1 MKKLLLFST
10 LLTAMS
16 LQAQTTYYWPGERA
30 TSLEDKSQYF
40 IYNTSVKGN
49 GSDFDRSFFLYSN
62 GTSLKTTDKT
72 PADFLTDS
80 NKYLFT
86 LEKNDQTPAENQWTM
101 RCVDGIVGH
110 GGQTNNTEMRTM
122 FINYWYNNSG
132 SLFTGATVNS
142 EPEDGGAAVDPNA
155 TDTKTWAVTQIN
167 GVNPNGAQDYAWNGN
182 ADNQAAFVGNQWT
195 RWDNAHPYAFY
206 TVESKELSQEADE
219 AYKALLGLANDTY
232 NLQQGIGLIKD
243 ASQLSTNAQEQ
254 SEGPIE
260 NLIDNKENTFFHSS
274 WQNDPT
280 PEGTPHYLQVALN
293 EPVKSFVFYSK
304 KRIGTDWQGNP
315 LNNDR
320 PVEIR
325 ISVSMDGNDFTEIKT
340 LTEADGLIAA
350 DDYTSPVISSDSEF
364 KYVRFEVL
372 KTNTSK
378 KFFSYS
384 EFYLFDAAQYEKV
397 AAVKNYDLLKTETD
411 ENIQSTC
418 NELYNVLGKSIF
430 YKEIQTKL
438 ATIKAI
444 NWGTGLNQYTQPE
457 NYDQIIADAEAL
469 TIESSFEAIEASKNA
484 LENIL
489 ATLTINQPEIGKY
502 YRIKS
507 LNNNLYI
514 VSDATNH
521 RQKLTS
527 KADDANTVFYLSAG
541 NRLTGVSLINLNH
554 IGPSK
559 DNSLGSSFTF
569 GTHKLSGYMI
579 TSNGTDGNKAFMTH
593 NDPNEGDVITT
604 FWGDGNMDEVLRT
617 AWALE
622 EVTDGAQQ
630 FQMNKTMSS
639 EYATIAAPV
648 ALNIPAGVKAY
659 TVTVDEAKET
669 AILEEVTDII
679 PAGVAVVLKKENAA
693 DNFSF
698 TFAAEGTTSNANS
711 LVGVYADTEIG
722 SDINAYILGNGT
734 QGIGFYQ
741 MNADDRTLGANKAYL
756 ALPASMS
763 GVRSITIGGPT
774 TGIEDTVT
782 EGAQAEEYYD
792 LQGRRVMNPTKG
804 IYVTKSGKKVIF
816 NK

>member
-16 LQAQTTYYWPGERA
+16 LQAQTTYYWPVERA
-30 TSLEDKSQYF
+30 TELQSGTQYF
-40 IYNTSVKGN
+40 IYNTTQSQG
-49 GSDFDRSFFLYSN
+49 DRSWFIYSD
-62 GTSLKTTDKT
+62 GSALKTTNESPLSFIT
-72 PADFLTDS
+72 TE

-86 LEKNDQTPAENQWTM
+86 TIKPESPKTDTHWYMKSAH
-101 RCVDGIVGH
+101 GIVGM
-110 GGQTNNTEMRTM
+110 GGQTNNPEGTIRDIYITPWANDQN
-122 FINYWYNNSG
+122 I
-132 SLFTGATVNS
+132 TRADVQS
-142 EPEDGGAAVDPNA
+142 EAEDGTIKDPLE
-155 TDTKTWAVTQIN
+155 TKVWSITERADA
-167 GVNPNGAQDYAWNGN
+167 NPNPADPSAGGNKAYAWNGN
-182 ADNQAAFVGNQWT
+182 QASNNAWT
-195 RWDNAHPYAFY
+195 TWTHAHPYAFY

-507 LNNNLYI
+507 LSNNLYI

-579 TSNGTDGNKAFMTH
+579 TSNGTDGNKAFMIH

-741 MNADDRTLGANKAYL
+741 MNANDRTLGANKAYL